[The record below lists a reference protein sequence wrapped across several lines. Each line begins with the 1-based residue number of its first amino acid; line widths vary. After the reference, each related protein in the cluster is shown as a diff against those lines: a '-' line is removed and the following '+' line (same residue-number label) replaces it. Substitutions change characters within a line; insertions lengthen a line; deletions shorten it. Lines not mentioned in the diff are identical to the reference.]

1 MKDKKKKH
9 ILRNVL
15 LSLNGIV
22 IIGLI
27 IEALKTKTLSEEEVL
42 ENIEKDKANQIQE
55 LIEAGY
61 TEDVAKRFINHCFE
75 TDDCSL
81 EEIENFI

>member
-22 IIGLI
+22 VIGLI
-27 IEALKTKTLSEEEVL
+27 IEALKTKTLSEEEIL

-55 LIEAGY
+55 LLEAGY
-61 TEDVAKRFINHCFE
+61 TEDAAKRFVERCFE